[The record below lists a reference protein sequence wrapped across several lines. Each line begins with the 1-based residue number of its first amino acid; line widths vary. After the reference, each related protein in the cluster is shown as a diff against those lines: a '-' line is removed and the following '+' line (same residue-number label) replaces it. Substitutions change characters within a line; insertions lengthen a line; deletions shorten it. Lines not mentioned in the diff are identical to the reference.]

1 MRFLADESCDAAVVA
16 ALRAAGHDVVAT
28 SETDPGADDE
38 RVLTRARTE
47 ARILIAEDKDF
58 GVLAYAGGRETA
70 GVILIR
76 FPGDARS
83 VLGQTIVDAVAELSD
98 RLVGAFVVVEPG
110 RVRVSRR
117 ILDTREE

>member
-1 MRFLADESCDAAVVA
+1 VRFLADESCDAAVVA
-16 ALRAAGHDVVAT
+16 ALRAAGHDVSAVAE
-28 SETDPGADDE
+28 SDPGADDE
-38 RVLTRARTE
+38 QVLTRARTE

-58 GVLAYAGGRETA
+58 GVLAYADGRETA

-76 FPGDARS
+76 FPGNARS
-83 VLGQTIVDAVAELSD
+83 VLGQMIVDAVAELGD